1 MEMRKKA
8 AKYGIQVEC
17 WYPLGGTQSQSLL
30 LRDSVIKKI
39 ADNHGKSPAQI
50 ILRWHIQKGFS
61 VIPGATNPDYIK
73 ENIQIF
79 DFALSNDEMQQIRSL
94 NKEQRIFNATIG

>member
-61 VIPGATNPDYIK
+61 VIPGAINPDYIK

-94 NKEQRIFNATIG
+94 NKKQRIFNATIG

>member
-1 MEMRKKA
+1 M
-8 AKYGIQVEC
+8 
-17 WYPLGGTQSQSLL
+17 
-30 LRDSVIKKI
+30 I

-94 NKEQRIFNATIG
+94 NNEQRIFNATIG